1 MAVSGPRHR
10 LPGPR
15 NSRTWGVVRL
25 PEGTTG
31 WTAAGVDGV
40 PARRPALQS
49 LQYNGPVPH
58 GDRGRLRALP
68 TSETPPLVPM
78 HCPTFSLRVL
88 LLRAVLIVSFG
99 ASSTVRADELGDVQR
114 LYYSGQAASAMQ
126 RADQFLAATPGDPQ
140 MRFMKG
146 VMLADAKRDA
156 EALAVFQKLTEDY
169 PDLAEPY
176 NNLAALHAAGG
187 DYTKARATLEQAL
200 RTNPSY
206 ATAHENLGD
215 VYAAL
220 AAQSYGRAVKL
231 DPANVT
237 VAPKLALV
245 RGLYKPRVAEK

>member
-1 MAVSGPRHR
+1 M
-10 LPGPR
+10 
-15 NSRTWGVVRL
+15 
-25 PEGTTG
+25 
-31 WTAAGVDGV
+31 
-40 PARRPALQS
+40 
-49 LQYNGPVPH
+49 
-58 GDRGRLRALP
+58 
-68 TSETPPLVPM
+68 PM
-78 HCPTFSLRVL
+78 HCPTLSLRRL
-88 LLRAVLIVSFG
+88 LHGLLVAIGLAAVLT
-99 ASSTVRADELGDVQR
+99 ARADELGDVQR
-114 LYYSGQAASAMQ
+114 LYYSGQGAAAMQ
-126 RADQFLAATPGDPQ
+126 RADQFLATTPGDPQ

-156 EALAVFQKLTEDY
+156 DAIAVFLKLTEDH

-176 NNLAALHAAGG
+176 NNLAALYAAGG

-220 AAQSYGRAVKL
+220 AAQSYGRAQKL

-245 RGLYKPRVAEK
+245 RGLYKPRVPEAATATK